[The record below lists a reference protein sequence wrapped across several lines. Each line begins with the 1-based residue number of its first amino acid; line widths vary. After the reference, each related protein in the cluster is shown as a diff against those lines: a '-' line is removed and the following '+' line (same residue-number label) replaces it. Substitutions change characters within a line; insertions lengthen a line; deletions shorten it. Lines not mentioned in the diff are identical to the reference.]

1 VSRGGELTTLWGDA
15 ERTFRLGLGE
25 WRKIQETCDA
35 GPAEIASRL
44 SMWAAMRARLP
55 KATFLEL
62 LAAGGLGAWRIDDI
76 REPIY
81 RGLIGGGMAPT
92 EAGRLMIE
100 LHDSRPLTENIA
112 LALEIVL
119 ASLVGP
125 EAESV
130 GEPSGEGAATTSA
143 SRSPEASFVSPTSTA
158 QVQ

>member
-1 VSRGGELTTLWGDA
+1 MSRGGDVTRLWGDQ
-15 ERTFRLGLGE
+15 ERSFRLGIGE
-25 WRKIQETCDA
+25 WRKIQETCNA

-44 SMWAAMRARLP
+44 SMWAAMQARMP
-55 KATFLEL
+55 KASFLDL
-62 LAAGGLGAWRIDDI
+62 LAAGGLGAWRVDDI

-92 EAGRLMIE
+92 AAGRLMLD

-125 EAESV
+125 EDEPV
-130 GEPSGEGAATTSA
+130 GEPLGEDEARNG
-143 SRSPEASFVSPTSTA
+143 SPSPVESYASPTTTER
-158 QVQ
+158 VQ